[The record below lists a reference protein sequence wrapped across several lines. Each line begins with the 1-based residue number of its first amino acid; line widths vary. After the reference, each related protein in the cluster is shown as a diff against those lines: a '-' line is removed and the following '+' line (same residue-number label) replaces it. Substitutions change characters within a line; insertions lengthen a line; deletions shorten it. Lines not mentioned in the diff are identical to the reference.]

1 MTTRMKAAQL
11 VGTLGN
17 RKRKRVNREGPL
29 HKAILAHLRAVMPA
43 GAVIHHS
50 PNSIGL
56 SGDRIMRQIVS
67 DRSMG
72 TVKGFPDLMCL
83 LPGPRVWMFEVK
95 AAGNYPDSDQRALHD
110 ALRDLGCMVAVV
122 RSIEDVDEAIKM
134 WGGVGQVDYQRDRG

>member
-56 SGDRIMRQIVS
+56 SGDRIMRQLAH

-72 TVKGFPDLMCL
+72 TVKGFPDLMCI
-83 LPGPRVWMFEVK
+83 LPGPRVWMFEVGPPETTLTLHNARCMTCCAIW
-95 AAGNYPDSDQRALHD
+95 AA
-110 ALRDLGCMVAVV
+110 
-122 RSIEDVDEAIKM
+122 
-134 WGGVGQVDYQRDRG
+134 W